1 MAAPLSGVFVQPVM
15 GLYSDKCGCSWGRR
29 RPFILIGALGV
40 ITSLNLLAW
49 IEDIILGLCRW
60 FDVPSQHSQTL
71 IVQVVAVI
79 LMLSFYISI
88 QPIQMGTRVLI
99 VENFLADQQTTANAW
114 ASYFASA
121 GSIIAHFSGSLPLPD
136 SIPQSIVWRF
146 RGLSLIASGAL
157 ITTILISCWSIQDK
171 PLSRQT
177 LQNIG
182 RSNFTASIRQ
192 MFQTYRNMPSR
203 IRKVC
208 KVQFLAWV
216 GWFPVLYYAT
226 T

>member
-1 MAAPLSGVFVQPVM
+1 M

-40 ITSLNLLAW
+40 ITFLSLLAW
-49 IEDIILGLCRW
+49 IENIIAILCRW
-60 FDVPSQHSQTL
+60 LDIPNQHSQTSA
-71 IVQVVAVI
+71 VQLAAVI
-79 LMLSFYISI
+79 LVLSFYISI
-88 QPIQMGTRVLI
+88 QPLQMGIRVLI

-136 SIPQSIVWRF
+136 IIPQSIVWRF
-146 RGLSLIASGAL
+146 RALSVIASGAL
-157 ITTILISCWSIQDK
+157 MITVLISCYSIRDK
-171 PLSRQT
+171 PLSGQT
-177 LQNIG
+177 LQDIGCSNI
-182 RSNFTASIRQ
+182 TASIRQ
-192 MFQTYRNMPSR
+192 ILQTYTNMPPR

-208 KVQFLAWV
+208 KVQLLAWM